1 MFQKSA
7 FVLLVSIFMISS
19 SFADEVIFEKD
30 TVIINTKNGAVSFE
44 MEIAS
49 DYEQRKQGLM
59 YRTELADGKGM
70 LFDYGFPY
78 EAAMWMKNTL
88 IPLDM
93 LFVRSDGK
101 IAYIHHRA
109 IPGDLTA
116 ISAGEPVR
124 AVIELAGG
132 QAKAKK
138 IKVGDYVD
146 YEIFTNRP

>member
-1 MFQKSA
+1 MTN
-7 FVLLVSIFMISS
+7 M
-19 SFADEVIFEKD
+19 SFAGGVTFGRD
-30 TVIINTKNGAVSFE
+30 TVIIKTNNGPVSFE

-59 YRTELADGKGM
+59 FRTELADGKGM

-101 IAYIHHRA
+101 ITYIHHRA
-109 IPGDLTA
+109 VPGDLTA

-146 YEIFTNRP
+146 YKIFTNRP